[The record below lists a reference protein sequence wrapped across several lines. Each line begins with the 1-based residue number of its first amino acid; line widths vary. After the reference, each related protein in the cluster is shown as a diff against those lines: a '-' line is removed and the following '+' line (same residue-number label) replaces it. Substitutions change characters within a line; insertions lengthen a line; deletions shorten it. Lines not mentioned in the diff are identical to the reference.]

1 VSVQRWR
8 MAVLGDVALLAVSL
22 PQVATAGAPVDV
34 GVVAAALYLVGVAL
48 LGAAFVAAPV
58 ARRRPTPLP
67 A

>member
-1 VSVQRWR
+1 MSVQRWR

-22 PQVATAGAPVDV
+22 LQVATGAAPFDV

-48 LGAAFVAAPV
+48 LGAAFVAALL
-58 ARRRPTPLP
+58 ARRRPTPLL